1 MMLPAEDL
9 VHYAVVLKPFDEY
22 HSKGYQ
28 ANGKGKCGTPGQL
41 SGIQFSFPLSQD
53 LPDIPYNKLVEVP
66 FTVTQ
71 SLLCDEY
78 VDLEV
83 QIVSACEMGMDTY
96 QYGITEQKI
105 DYTKRLPSPSG
116 STGTFSV
123 RWPPAGRRMLS
134 SANQSSNAHSKDFS
148 NTKYEIASLD
158 VLTRSQ
164 ADFMNKLLEKVEI
177 SKVTQTENEERMLRL
192 LADSSKSSQAENEER
207 MLRLLA
213 DSSRRGQVELAS
225 YFFAGLFILVCIV
238 VGVQFI
244 FFSETFRNKN

>member
-1 MMLPAEDL
+1 MIFPTAEDL

-28 ANGKGKCGTPGQL
+28 ANGKGKCGTPGLL
-41 SGIQFSFPLSQD
+41 SGIKFSFPLSQD

-78 VDLEV
+78 VDLQV

-96 QYGITEQKI
+96 QYGITNQKI

-116 STGTFSV
+116 STGRFSV
-123 RWPPAGRRMLS
+123 RWPPARRRMLS
-134 SANQSSNAHSKDFS
+134 SANQSSSVTNSKDFS
-148 NTKYEIASLD
+148 NTKYEIASSLD
-158 VLTRSQ
+158 VLTKSQ
-164 ADFMNKLLEKVEI
+164 ADFMNKLLEKDEI
-177 SKVTQTENEERMLRL
+177 SKAGQTEIIHKLLAENEEKMLRL
-192 LADSSKSSQAENEER
+192 LADSN
-207 MLRLLA
+207 
-213 DSSRRGQVELAS
+213 RRGQVELAF
-225 YFFAGLFILVCIV
+225 YFFAGLFLMVCIV

-244 FFSETFRNKN
+244 FFSETVRNKN